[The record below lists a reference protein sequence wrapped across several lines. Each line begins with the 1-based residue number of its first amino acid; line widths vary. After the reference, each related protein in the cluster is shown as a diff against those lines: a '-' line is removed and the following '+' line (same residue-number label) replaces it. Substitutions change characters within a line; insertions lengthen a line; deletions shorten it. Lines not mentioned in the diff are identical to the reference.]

1 MKKYETTKEHPE
13 LKEGLIIEMW
23 SEGHELAH
31 KYSTLKGLYMLFKNQ
46 LDSELKLGYIKEVQK
61 KEFTK
66 SDMID
71 LLKYVS
77 SDFSVFS
84 LTTLEDD
91 VENYLKQR
99 SK

>member
-1 MKKYETTKEHPE
+1 MKKYETTKENPIF
-13 LKEGLIIEMW
+13 KEGLFVNDMGKEKVINVNFNHLIEQVEINGYHLEIW
-23 SEGHELAH
+23 LE
-31 KYSTLKGLYMLFKNQ
+31 K
-46 LDSELKLGYIKEVQK
+46 GYIKEVQK

-84 LTTLEDD
+84 LTTFEDD